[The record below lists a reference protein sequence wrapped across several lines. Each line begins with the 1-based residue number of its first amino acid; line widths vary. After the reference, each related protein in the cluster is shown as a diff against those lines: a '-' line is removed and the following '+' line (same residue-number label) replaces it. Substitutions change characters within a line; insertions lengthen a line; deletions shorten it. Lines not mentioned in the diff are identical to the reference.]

1 MSAMLLHTFFRSSAS
16 YRVRIALNLK
26 GIAHDAA
33 AVHLSRDG
41 GEQFGA
47 AFDQLN
53 PQHLV
58 PVLVDDDMALNQS
71 LAIIEYLD
79 ERYPGMA
86 LIPAEVQA
94 RARVRA
100 LSQMIA
106 CDIHP
111 LNNLRVLNYL
121 TRELQLDEA
130 QKNSWYRHWTG
141 LGLEAF
147 EAALARSPQ
156 TGRYCHG
163 DTPTMADC
171 CLVPQVFNAQ
181 RFACDLSGYP
191 RLMRIHDACMELEA
205 FQAASPAR
213 QFDAA

>member
-1 MSAMLLHTFFRSSAS
+1 MLLHTFFRSSAS

-26 GIAHDAA
+26 AIEYDAVA
-33 AVHLSRDG
+33 LHLSRNG
-41 GEQFGA
+41 GEQFAA
-47 AFDQLN
+47 AFDALN
-53 PQHLV
+53 PQHLL
-58 PVLVDDDMALNQS
+58 PVLVDGPVVLNQS
-71 LAIIEYLD
+71 LAILEYID
-79 ERYPGMA
+79 ETCAPPA
-86 LIPAEVQA
+86 LLPSDPAG

-121 TRELQLDEA
+121 SQELKVDAA
-130 QKNSWYRHWTG
+130 QKDAWYRHWIA
-141 LGLEAF
+141 LGLAAF
-147 EAALARSPQ
+147 EQALVRDGA
-156 TGRYCHG
+156 TGRFCHG
-163 DTPTMADC
+163 DAPGMADC

-181 RFACDLSGYP
+181 RFECDMAAYP
-191 RLMRIHDACMELEA
+191 TLLRIYGACMALEA